1 MVLESFPMAVGFTQ
15 LSDSQR
21 AKVIAWLR
29 ELRANAPRN
38 EADCLRIVRSF
49 NTLRPPSK

>member
-1 MVLESFPMAVGFTQ
+1 MAVGFTQ
-15 LSDSQR
+15 LSDKQR
-21 AKVIAWLR
+21 AAVIAWLH
-29 ELRANAPRN
+29 ELRVNAPRD